1 MSINLLTQKLMRL
14 WRNFTLIVK
23 AYILFPRRT
32 VSTSCNGYLAEFRN
46 LNITT
51 VNLNEL
57 LFKSPVI
64 KPKVNDYVIRIEM
77 RLQGTLD
84 VCFAFEDFNTAK
96 TRRTISSKSKRLLT
110 SSALY

>member
-1 MSINLLTQKLMRL
+1 VEKFYLDSKS
-14 WRNFTLIVK
+14 FVSS
-23 AYILFPRRT
+23 RRT

-57 LFKSPVI
+57 LFKSPDI
-64 KPKVNDYVIRIEM
+64 KPKVNDYVIRIEV

-84 VCFAFEDFNTAK
+84 VCFVFEDFNTAK
-96 TRRTISSKSKRLLT
+96 TRRTISSKSKRLLPIQR
-110 SSALY
+110 YIKEE